1 MTPTNR
7 STIVIGS
14 ALLLQSATALLWAG
28 SAAERLAQL
37 ERQVDNNQVLIERTA
52 RLEEQVA
59 QMRITLERID
69 RRLEA
74 PLARERSP

>member
-28 SAAERLAQL
+28 SAAERLSQL

-74 PLARERSP
+74 PLARERTP